1 MNMRAA
7 IAALLTL
14 SPMAAVAADL
24 LEFKNPISSE
34 LRVEAILCKSPESL
48 FLLYEGST
56 LAMKGGGQNA
66 FQSYFQAS
74 STALEK
80 AGECVLEKEPQ
91 KVKVTAMATLTNP
104 LKMPAGGKVYGRF
117 NMKGLNRDVYA
128 MSEDLPGLTAYIN
141 KAVNTADK

>member
-1 MNMRAA
+1 
-7 IAALLTL
+7 
-14 SPMAAVAADL
+14 
-24 LEFKNPISSE
+24 
-34 LRVEAILCKSPESL
+34 
-48 FLLYEGST
+48 
-56 LAMKGGGQNA
+56 MKGGGQNA

>member
-1 MNMRAA
+1 
-7 IAALLTL
+7 
-14 SPMAAVAADL
+14 
-24 LEFKNPISSE
+24 
-34 LRVEAILCKSPESL
+34 
-48 FLLYEGST
+48 
-56 LAMKGGGQNA
+56 
-66 FQSYFQAS
+66 
-74 STALEK
+74 
-80 AGECVLEKEPQ
+80 EKEPQ